1 MDIYCY
7 CYYIKIE
14 ILIFVKLAETNLLLI
29 FLFRYF
35 LIFDTLNNIKN
46 IRYLFS
52 SVLSEPNNQIVNL
65 FLLYNKSKKR

>member
-35 LIFDTLNNIKN
+35 LIFDILNNIKN

-52 SVLSEPNNQIVNL
+52 LV
-65 FLLYNKSKKR
+65 